1 MTPSRPP
8 PWTSTE
14 DARLI
19 HLRESGLTGEEIY
32 TAIPERSIEAVRLHL
47 YLLRRDRR
55 VR

>member
-1 MTPSRPP
+1 MSQYP
-8 PWTSTE
+8 PWTAVE

-19 HLRESGLTGEEIY
+19 KMREEGLTGQALY
-32 TAIPERSIEAVRLHL
+32 TTISERSIEAVRLHL

>member
-1 MTPSRPP
+1 MSQYP
-8 PWTSTE
+8 PWTPTE

-19 HLRESGLTGEEIY
+19 EMRERGLTGQALY
-32 TAIPERSIEAVRLHL
+32 TSIPARSIEAVRLHL